1 MEGGRIGVLASTGPA
16 RELYKWE
23 REERVANR
31 DDAASR
37 DETEEARPPKLIP
50 NKLLAICLA
59 VRVELGRCMD
69 MITRQCSP
77 TRRVMGPLSA
87 RALNVL

>member
-1 MEGGRIGVLASTGPA
+1 MSTGQTGAGKMEGGRIGVLASTGPA

-37 DETEEARPPKLIP
+37 DETEEARPP
-50 NKLLAICLA
+50 
-59 VRVELGRCMD
+59 
-69 MITRQCSP
+69 
-77 TRRVMGPLSA
+77 
-87 RALNVL
+87 